1 MGGYFMS
8 VGMLI
13 YMSFC
18 GLLGLAIALFG
29 TSCIEFWVIKMLIRD
44 SWLGILLLVIGT
56 SVMLVSGMYLL
67 GVMS

>member
-1 MGGYFMS
+1 MTI
-8 VGMLI
+8 GMMI
-13 YMSFC
+13 YMSVC

-44 SWLGILLLVIGT
+44 SWFGILLFVIGV

>member
-1 MGGYFMS
+1 MS
-8 VGMLI
+8 VGMII
-13 YMSFC
+13 YMSVG

-44 SWLGILLLVIGT
+44 SWFGILLFVIGV

>member
-1 MGGYFMS
+1 MIIYMS
-8 VGMLI
+8 VG
-13 YMSFC
+13 

-44 SWLGILLLVIGT
+44 SWFGILLFVIGV

>member
-1 MGGYFMS
+1 MS
-8 VGMLI
+8 VGMMI
-13 YMSFC
+13 YMSVC
-18 GLLGLAIALFG
+18 GLLGLATALFG
-29 TSCIEFWVIKMLIRD
+29 TLCIEFWVIKMLVRD

>member
-1 MGGYFMS
+1 MS

-13 YMSFC
+13 YMSLC

-29 TSCIEFWVIKMLIRD
+29 TACIEFWVIKMLIRD
-44 SWLGILLLVIGT
+44 SWFGILLFVIGV

>member
-1 MGGYFMS
+1 MNT
-8 VGMLI
+8 GMMI
-13 YMSFC
+13 YMSVC
-18 GLLGLAIALFG
+18 GLLGLATALFG

-44 SWLGILLLVIGT
+44 SWFGILLFVIGV

>member
-1 MGGYFMS
+1 MTT
-8 VGMLI
+8 GMMI
-13 YMSFC
+13 YMSVC

-44 SWLGILLLVIGT
+44 SWFGILLFVIGV